1 MTRKEGIFLF
11 LLGLAVSLTAALLQ
25 PVPGYMDAEYY
36 YVGARQIAS
45 GEGFWE
51 PILWNYLDDPAGL
64 PHPSHTYW
72 MPLASLVA
80 AAGMAVFGS
89 NSFGAG
95 RVGFVFL
102 AACLPV
108 MTGWLAGKTVESG
121 VQQRFAVRLGGLL
134 AAFPGFYLV
143 YTTLTETFVLY
154 MLLGSLLILALH
166 QELTPA
172 LGGEFSN
179 SRWFAAGLCTGL
191 MHLARA
197 DGLLWLGA
205 FGLLLMLRWAAE
217 MRRERHWRWNG
228 LAGGAAILLGYG
240 MVMGAWYV
248 RNLGLYG
255 QWMPPG
261 GSRALWLTDYDQ
273 TYQYPASQITF
284 QAWLQSGWAAI
295 GAARLNAVWLN
306 FKNLLVVQGNIFL
319 LPLMVVGAW
328 RLRRQPWVK
337 FAGGVYLLTLVVMTL
352 VFPFAGSR
360 GGFLH
365 SGAAFQPLF
374 WAMVPAGLLHLV
386 EAGARLRNW
395 NRKQARN
402 TLGFGLVVLSMLISI
417 GIFGVRVLGSDG
429 QAWRASWDE
438 AAAIGSA
445 LDGYQVPADE
455 VIMVNNPPGF
465 NAATGR
471 PAIAIPNGSLEN
483 ILLAANRYGA
493 GYLVLEENSVAALRD
508 LYQHP
513 ASLDG
518 LVWLGTAGNG
528 YLFKVQASW

>member
-205 FGLLLMLRWAAE
+205 SGLLLMLRWAAE

-306 FKNLLVVQGNIFL
+306 FNV
-319 LPLMVVGAW
+319 
-328 RLRRQPWVK
+328 
-337 FAGGVYLLTLVVMTL
+337 
-352 VFPFAGSR
+352 S
-360 GGFLH
+360 
-365 SGAAFQPLF
+365 SG
-374 WAMVPAGLLHLV
+374 
-386 EAGARLRNW
+386 
-395 NRKQARN
+395 
-402 TLGFGLVVLSMLISI
+402 
-417 GIFGVRVLGSDG
+417 
-429 QAWRASWDE
+429 
-438 AAAIGSA
+438 
-445 LDGYQVPADE
+445 
-455 VIMVNNPPGF
+455 
-465 NAATGR
+465 
-471 PAIAIPNGSLEN
+471 
-483 ILLAANRYGA
+483 
-493 GYLVLEENSVAALRD
+493 
-508 LYQHP
+508 
-513 ASLDG
+513 
-518 LVWLGTAGNG
+518 
-528 YLFKVQASW
+528 